1 MQTAFLHFHLEIND
15 IPDRTVIL
23 GSNVTFTCNAVGPG
37 DIFYHW
43 NRTVFDASG
52 VLIETGF
59 YNESR
64 VSGEDTST
72 LIIIDVGVRDEGRY
86 TCFVSINGTT
96 RGDSTAT
103 LSTQGKCNDIP
114 HCIHHV

>member
-1 MQTAFLHFHLEIND
+1 MYLLTTAFHYFQLEISD

-43 NRTVFDASG
+43 NRTVFDTSG
-52 VLIETGF
+52 ALIEIGF

-72 LIIIDVGVRDEGRY
+72 LMIIDVGVKDEGRY

-96 RGDSTAT
+96 RGDSTAI
-103 LSTQGKCNDIP
+103 LSTQGE
-114 HCIHHV
+114 

>member
-1 MQTAFLHFHLEIND
+1 MPAAFLYFHLEISD

-23 GSNVTFTCNAVGPG
+23 GTNATFTCNAVGPG

-43 NRTVFDASG
+43 NRTVFDANG
-52 VLIETGF
+52 ALMEIGF

-72 LIIIDVGVRDEGRY
+72 LMIIDVGVRDEGHY
-86 TCFVSINGTT
+86 TCFISINGTT
-96 RGDSTAT
+96 RGDSTAI
-103 LSTQGKCNDIP
+103 LDTQGE
-114 HCIHHV
+114 